1 MVRSIPITIAAILT
15 PGVALA
21 CPVCFGDA
29 NAPMTIAANNGI
41 WFMLAIV
48 AVMLTAFASF
58 FIHLIRR
65 GRLAA
70 QQADVSDATSFGS
83 RRGQEGTVQC

>member
-1 MVRSIPITIAAILT
+1 MTMVLAPTAAF
-15 PGVALA
+15 A

-29 NAPMTIAANNGI
+29 SAPMTIAANNGI

-65 GRLAA
+65 GRLPAR
-70 QQADVSDATSFGS
+70 QADVPDAGGYGP

>member
-1 MVRSIPITIAAILT
+1 ML
-15 PGVALA
+15 ALG

-29 NAPMTIAANNGI
+29 SAPMTIAANTGI

-58 FIHLIRR
+58 FMYLFRR

-70 QQADVSDATSFGS
+70 QQADVPDAASYRS
-83 RRGQEGTVQC
+83 RPGQEGTVQC

>member
-1 MVRSIPITIAAILT
+1 ML
-15 PGVALA
+15 ALG

-29 NAPMTIAANNGI
+29 SAPMTIAANNGI

-48 AVMLTAFASF
+48 AVMLAAFASF
-58 FIHLIRR
+58 FVYLIRR

-70 QQADVSDATSFGS
+70 QQADVADNRTFRGS
-83 RRGQEGTVQC
+83 HGQEGTVQC